1 MEINDL
7 NYIEKINENSNK
19 FNWTI
24 FYSPQNPVLEDFV
37 KGAIDRIKTT
47 QNIAVEGKKNS
58 SDLNF
63 SLLTSKPITG
73 IEFNDILTNI
83 TRIPRNLDFT
93 LRFPYE
99 LRNDRSNFVAL
110 FNWFTDLIFPQFQEN
125 LPRNEK
131 TDDGGLP
138 PGYAREGFLTMQNVI
153 SREFIERIQMEG
165 DENFTVP
172 EIFVQRFPYPAY
184 KSDKLLLGL
193 EFLFP
198 VIIINSFL
206 YVCINTVKLLTV
218 EKEKRLKEAMKIMG
232 LSEKLHWFAWFAKSI
247 IFLTITISIITILL
261 KWPIKENVAVFT
273 KSNFTTIW
281 CFLFLY
287 SVTLI
292 MFCFMLSSFFSKSST
307 GTMAAALLWFL
318 TYMPYP
324 ITAEG
329 YDRMSLWIKIVFCLF
344 SNTSMAYGFK
354 LIMRYEGTGFGLQ
367 WHNIFKPVT
376 IDDQLTVGY
385 CMVMFIL
392 DSVIYGIVTW
402 YIGKIN
408 PGEYGVPLKW
418 YFPFTLEYWRGQRRI
433 QADPYFNNIK
443 LSENIEPSPNYLLP
457 GVEIR
462 NLRKVYENSKT
473 AVHGLNMKL
482 FEDEITVLLGHNGAG
497 KTTTMA
503 MLTGMLAPT
512 SGTAL
517 MDGLDINKQIDKIRS
532 ILGFCPQYDILFD
545 ELTVKEHIEFYCK
558 LKGLGP
564 DEIKEEIDKYV
575 DLLELGAKINT
586 PSEQLSG
593 GQKRKLSVC
602 VALCGRSRIVLC
614 DEPTSGM
621 DPSAR
626 RQLWELLLKEKKSRT
641 ILISTHFMDE
651 ADVLGDRIAIMSQG
665 ELQTMGSPFFLKKK
679 FGVGYRLVCVKTESC
694 NPQKVTELLS
704 SHIPDIYIETDIG
717 SELTYL
723 LKESYISQFKE
734 LLEDF
739 ENNSKDLG
747 ISSFGVTLT
756 TLEEVF
762 LKVMHDDEHESEP
775 KLENIEFSVQSHHNS
790 GDSVT
795 NSFHHKQRF
804 LSGFALI
811 TNQSKAMFLKKRLYD
826 LRNPIPILIQ
836 NIMPI
841 ITVILSITDYR
852 KWNQKPDPNSLN
864 ITLGSY
870 GHTVTLI
877 QEDPVFDKRSFER
890 QITHEYVKLALNET
904 AKQEV
909 AVIGT
914 DFQKYLLD
922 LMNSSLPEVN
932 SYYMVASSVTKENR
946 EMLKN
951 GNNVGFNLAF
961 NSGFVFSLAAAF
973 YIMFPIR
980 ELATKSKL
988 LQVVS
993 GINSVIYWG
1002 CSFIWDYLTFMV
1014 TALCYVITIA
1024 VFQEEGWSTFS
1035 ELSRILILF
1044 AVFIYAVIPLC
1055 YLFAFKFTQPSAGF
1069 AKIAMIFILTGL
1081 FCFLTVFITAMDIFD
1096 LKDTS
1101 NTLTWL
1107 FLPFPHFAF
1116 SHAFNNLN
1124 VIQITKQICKSQ
1136 CQHMG
1141 SCDKEFMEKVICT
1154 MIPECCDDLNY
1165 FQWKSPGVGR
1175 NVLFMFLTGTL
1186 ALILLIGIERGWF
1199 KVNRN
1204 TGSANQVNNG
1214 EEPDTDVLNEKNLV
1228 KSLDPSDYF
1237 TYNLLLNDLTKYYD
1251 KFLAVDHLSL
1261 TVKSG
1266 QCFGLL
1272 GINGAGKTST
1282 FKMLTGDHR
1291 ISSGD
1296 AFIDGLSVK
1305 KELNEVYKRIGYC
1318 PQFDAVLEDLTGTE
1332 TLRMYCLLRGFPE
1345 QDIPRITKKMAREL
1359 NFLPH
1364 LEKKVKEYSGG
1375 NKRKLSTAV
1384 ALLGDPSVI
1393 YLDEPTTGMDP
1404 GAKRQFWEII
1414 STIRQE
1420 GKTII
1425 LTSHSM
1431 EEIQALCTR
1440 MAIMVNGSFKCLG
1453 SAQHLK
1459 NKYSR
1464 GLILTI
1470 KLKRSEMPIS
1480 VLMDKSQSND
1490 LKEFIIDRF
1499 PGAFLRRYKV
1509 KMDGKEIDENLYFEY
1524 YSSFDSEMEIKLKI
1538 LTRIHFEVITS
1549 EANSISKTSSMINKK
1564 YTMATNAWDKFLL
1577 LLWKNWIIQ
1586 SRHIIQTI
1594 FEILLPIL
1602 FTSILLLMRGL
1613 VDPVYYPDTKYYVGE
1628 KINTLERVQWHDVNP
1643 PVDWA
1648 IAYSPTNPVLDKLIN
1663 DSISNLDTE
1672 IPIRIDSNETALDL
1686 QRHLITNNIFVGVEF
1701 PSEWSTITEL
1711 PKNFSFTLRFPYE
1724 LRTNDEGPFVEFYNW
1739 FTDLMFPALQVAGP
1753 RNRERNDG
1761 GLPPGYF
1768 REGFIPV
1775 QAAISKAYTQTMTGV
1790 GNEEIP
1796 EIFLQRFPYPP
1807 YMSDPL
1813 LLGLEAFIPLIIV
1826 ISFLYTSINIVKYI
1840 TVEKEKQLKEAMKI
1854 MGLSNWLHWTAWF
1867 IKCLIFFL
1875 VTISLMTV
1883 ILKLE
1888 FKAGK
1893 EISVFTYSDWSV
1905 LWVYLLVY
1913 SVASICFCFAMS
1925 VFFSKANTASMISG
1939 ILWFLSYTPFAIT
1952 AQSYDN
1958 MLGGTKWGL
1967 CVFSNS
1973 AVSIGFQLAMRH
1985 EGTGEGL
1992 QWSNLFKPVTQDD
2005 TFTVGNTMVMLI
2017 IDAVIYLAIALYVEK
2032 IKPGEYG
2039 IAEPWYFLFTKSF
2052 WCKGSSVRSDHI
2064 DDDTFRISELKL
2076 HNMEPDPLDK
2086 EAGIQIKN
2094 LRKVYSNKKVAVK
2107 GLRLNMYEDQITVLL
2122 GHNGAGKTTTMSML
2136 TGMIPPTS
2144 GTATINDKDIR
2155 TDIDGVRDSLGLC
2168 PQHNILF
2175 DELTV
2180 KEHIT
2185 FFSRLKG
2192 LRKQEVTA
2200 EVNKYVELIEL
2211 KDKMNAQS
2219 KTLSG
2224 GMKRKLSVAISL
2236 CGGSKVVL
2244 CDEPTSG
2251 MDPSARR
2258 ALWDLLMKEKQGRTI
2273 LLTTHFMDEADVLG
2287 DRIAIM
2293 AEGDLKCVGSPFFLK
2308 KRFGVG
2314 YRLVVVK
2321 GDRCDPEN
2329 LTNLLRKYIPD
2340 IHVETDIGSELSYVL
2355 NDKYSSV
2362 FRSIFADIEENTDSL
2377 KITSYGVSLTTL
2389 EEVFLKVGSDSN
2401 AIDSEENGNG
2411 LIASDRRWPL
2421 IVNQSY
2427 AMILKKYYYNIRNIK
2442 VLVIQN
2448 LIPIVFLILTIFTVR
2463 QWITNDVE
2471 PRALEITLNSYEK
2484 TTTVLESNSTGLD
2497 PISQEIIKTYQSLF
2511 KNPPPNRNFIP
2522 IDADFQEYILQ
2533 EMNET
2538 LSAINSQYMIAG
2550 SITPNNITSF
2560 FNNQGYHT
2568 APLTI
2573 LMMQNAILKT
2583 FRDDCEIRVTNKPL
2597 PVSATSRTQQLNQGN
2612 NMGFQLAF
2620 NTGFAMAFVSAFY
2633 TLFYVKERV
2642 TRSKLLQFVSGVNI
2656 VTYWTISFIWDY
2668 LSFFFTVILYIICL
2682 VIFQEEGW
2690 RTFSELSRVTLIL
2703 VLFIWA
2709 VLPLTYVLSFWFT
2722 IPSTGFTRMAMLNV
2736 LTGVIVFTVVFIL
2749 QSGVFPNTE
2758 NLGNILNWIF
2768 LIFPHFAMIQAF
2780 SNLNII
2786 TQTNQ
2791 ICKAQCDALTGCT
2804 EQLMCQFIPFCCNQ
2818 DKYFEWDRPGSGSN
2832 LVYMGAVGAVLLILL
2847 LLKEYKLLRLPKSA
2861 ANKTIAET
2869 EDDVMDD
2876 DVKVEKDK
2884 IKGLVQHELN
2894 EYNLVMRDMTKYYKK
2909 FLAVNQLCVGVNH
2922 SECFGLLGVNGAG
2935 KTSTFKMLTGDEAIS
2950 KGDAF
2955 VQGLSLTSKMDKV
2968 QKLIGYCPQFDAL
2981 LEDLTGR
2988 ETLRIY
2994 CLLRGI
3000 PNDMINSV
3008 ILRLGTELNFMKH
3021 IDKKVKA
3028 YSGGNKRKL
3037 STAISMIGSPAV
3049 IYLDEPTSG
3058 MDPGARRQLW
3068 NVIMQMRKK
3077 GRSIILTS
3085 HSMEECENLCTRLA
3099 IMVNGEFKCIG
3110 SVQHL
3115 KNKFSKGFVLQIKK
3129 KRNVPGEPTSDI
3141 NNIKTFINSHFPGA
3155 YLKEEHSDMLAYHIP
3170 STTLKWSQ
3178 MFGIIED
3185 NKEALDIQDYSLGQ
3199 TSLEQVFLFFTKYQ
3213 RNIDEDKKRK

>member
-1 MEINDL
+1 MSSDWDKFKLLLRKNFIIQSRSKLQTALEVLIPVAFCSVLIIIRSLVDIKNYDHPIYYKGMEINDL

-37 KGAIDRIKTT
+37 KAAIERIKTT
-47 QNIAVEGKKNS
+47 QKITVEGKKNS

-63 SLLTSKPITG
+63 SLITSKPITG
-73 IEFNDILTNI
+73 IEFNDILTNV
-83 TRIPRNLDFT
+83 TRIPQNLDFT

-232 LSEKLHWFAWFAKSI
+232 LSDKLHWFAWFAKSI

-307 GTMAAALLWFL
+307 GTMAAALLWFLTYMPYPITAEGYDRMSLWIKIVFCLFSNTSMAYGFKLIMRYEGTGFGLQWHNIFKPVTIDDQLTVGYCMVMYILDSVIYGIVTWYIGKINPGEYGVPLKWYFPFTLDYWRGQRRIQADPYFNNIKLSENIEPSPNYLLPGVEIRNLRKVYENSKTAVHGLNMKLFEDEITVLLGHNGAGKTTTMAMLTGMLAPTSGTALMDGLDINKQMNKIRSILGFCPQYDILFDELTVKEHIEFYCKLKGLGPDEIKEEIDKYVDLLELGAKINTPSEQLSGGQKRKLSVCVALCGRSRIVLCDEPTSGMDPSARPLLWFL

-517 MDGLDINKQIDKIRS
+517 MDGLDINKQMNKIRS

-575 DLLELGAKINT
+575 DLLELGAKMNT

-762 LKVMHDDEHESEP
+762 LKVMHDDEHASEP
-775 KLENIEFSVQSHHNS
+775 KLENIELSVQSQHNS

-795 NSFHHKQRF
+795 SLTQGNYSFHHKQRF

-811 TNQSKAMFLKKRLYD
+811 TNQSKAMFMKKRLYD

-864 ITLGSY
+864 VTLGSY

-932 SYYMVASSVTKENR
+932 SYYMVASSVTKENVTAWFNNQAFHTAPLSVNLIYNAILKVFCQNCSISVSNHPMPLSSDSKR

-1024 VFQEEGWSTFS
+1024 VFQEEGWSTLS

-1204 TGSANQVNNG
+1204 TGIANQVNNG

-1296 AFIDGLSVK
+1296 AFVDGLSVK

-1499 PGAFLRRYKV
+1499 PGAFLREEHK
-1509 KMDGKEIDENLYFEY
+1509 D
-1524 YSSFDSEMEIKLKI
+1524 
-1538 LTRIHFEVITS
+1538 T
-1549 EANSISKTSSMINKK
+1549 
-1564 YTMATNAWDKFLL
+1564 
-1577 LLWKNWIIQ
+1577 
-1586 SRHIIQTI
+1586 
-1594 FEILLPIL
+1594 
-1602 FTSILLLMRGL
+1602 L
-1613 VDPVYYPDTKYYVGE
+1613 VFYVP
-1628 KINTLERVQWHDVNP
+1628 K
-1643 PVDWA
+1643 
-1648 IAYSPTNPVLDKLIN
+1648 
-1663 DSISNLDTE
+1663 
-1672 IPIRIDSNETALDL
+1672 
-1686 QRHLITNNIFVGVEF
+1686 
-1701 PSEWSTITEL
+1701 TEL
-1711 PKNFSFTLRFPYE
+1711 
-1724 LRTNDEGPFVEFYNW
+1724 
-1739 FTDLMFPALQVAGP
+1739 
-1753 RNRERNDG
+1753 
-1761 GLPPGYF
+1761 
-1768 REGFIPV
+1768 
-1775 QAAISKAYTQTMTGV
+1775 
-1790 GNEEIP
+1790 
-1796 EIFLQRFPYPP
+1796 
-1807 YMSDPL
+1807 
-1813 LLGLEAFIPLIIV
+1813 
-1826 ISFLYTSINIVKYI
+1826 
-1840 TVEKEKQLKEAMKI
+1840 
-1854 MGLSNWLHWTAWF
+1854 
-1867 IKCLIFFL
+1867 
-1875 VTISLMTV
+1875 
-1883 ILKLE
+1883 
-1888 FKAGK
+1888 
-1893 EISVFTYSDWSV
+1893 
-1905 LWVYLLVY
+1905 
-1913 SVASICFCFAMS
+1913 
-1925 VFFSKANTASMISG
+1925 
-1939 ILWFLSYTPFAIT
+1939 
-1952 AQSYDN
+1952 
-1958 MLGGTKWGL
+1958 
-1967 CVFSNS
+1967 
-1973 AVSIGFQLAMRH
+1973 
-1985 EGTGEGL
+1985 
-1992 QWSNLFKPVTQDD
+1992 
-2005 TFTVGNTMVMLI
+2005 
-2017 IDAVIYLAIALYVEK
+2017 
-2032 IKPGEYG
+2032 
-2039 IAEPWYFLFTKSF
+2039 
-2052 WCKGSSVRSDHI
+2052 
-2064 DDDTFRISELKL
+2064 
-2076 HNMEPDPLDK
+2076 
-2086 EAGIQIKN
+2086 
-2094 LRKVYSNKKVAVK
+2094 
-2107 GLRLNMYEDQITVLL
+2107 
-2122 GHNGAGKTTTMSML
+2122 
-2136 TGMIPPTS
+2136 
-2144 GTATINDKDIR
+2144 
-2155 TDIDGVRDSLGLC
+2155 
-2168 PQHNILF
+2168 
-2175 DELTV
+2175 
-2180 KEHIT
+2180 
-2185 FFSRLKG
+2185 
-2192 LRKQEVTA
+2192 
-2200 EVNKYVELIEL
+2200 
-2211 KDKMNAQS
+2211 
-2219 KTLSG
+2219 
-2224 GMKRKLSVAISL
+2224 
-2236 CGGSKVVL
+2236 
-2244 CDEPTSG
+2244 
-2251 MDPSARR
+2251 
-2258 ALWDLLMKEKQGRTI
+2258 
-2273 LLTTHFMDEADVLG
+2273 
-2287 DRIAIM
+2287 
-2293 AEGDLKCVGSPFFLK
+2293 
-2308 KRFGVG
+2308 
-2314 YRLVVVK
+2314 
-2321 GDRCDPEN
+2321 
-2329 LTNLLRKYIPD
+2329 
-2340 IHVETDIGSELSYVL
+2340 
-2355 NDKYSSV
+2355 
-2362 FRSIFADIEENTDSL
+2362 
-2377 KITSYGVSLTTL
+2377 
-2389 EEVFLKVGSDSN
+2389 
-2401 AIDSEENGNG
+2401 
-2411 LIASDRRWPL
+2411 RW
-2421 IVNQSY
+2421 
-2427 AMILKKYYYNIRNIK
+2427 
-2442 VLVIQN
+2442 
-2448 LIPIVFLILTIFTVR
+2448 
-2463 QWITNDVE
+2463 
-2471 PRALEITLNSYEK
+2471 
-2484 TTTVLESNSTGLD
+2484 
-2497 PISQEIIKTYQSLF
+2497 
-2511 KNPPPNRNFIP
+2511 
-2522 IDADFQEYILQ
+2522 
-2533 EMNET
+2533 
-2538 LSAINSQYMIAG
+2538 
-2550 SITPNNITSF
+2550 
-2560 FNNQGYHT
+2560 
-2568 APLTI
+2568 
-2573 LMMQNAILKT
+2573 
-2583 FRDDCEIRVTNKPL
+2583 
-2597 PVSATSRTQQLNQGN
+2597 
-2612 NMGFQLAF
+2612 
-2620 NTGFAMAFVSAFY
+2620 
-2633 TLFYVKERV
+2633 
-2642 TRSKLLQFVSGVNI
+2642 
-2656 VTYWTISFIWDY
+2656 
-2668 LSFFFTVILYIICL
+2668 
-2682 VIFQEEGW
+2682 
-2690 RTFSELSRVTLIL
+2690 
-2703 VLFIWA
+2703 
-2709 VLPLTYVLSFWFT
+2709 
-2722 IPSTGFTRMAMLNV
+2722 
-2736 LTGVIVFTVVFIL
+2736 
-2749 QSGVFPNTE
+2749 
-2758 NLGNILNWIF
+2758 
-2768 LIFPHFAMIQAF
+2768 
-2780 SNLNII
+2780 
-2786 TQTNQ
+2786 
-2791 ICKAQCDALTGCT
+2791 
-2804 EQLMCQFIPFCCNQ
+2804 
-2818 DKYFEWDRPGSGSN
+2818 
-2832 LVYMGAVGAVLLILL
+2832 
-2847 LLKEYKLLRLPKSA
+2847 
-2861 ANKTIAET
+2861 
-2869 EDDVMDD
+2869 
-2876 DVKVEKDK
+2876 
-2884 IKGLVQHELN
+2884 
-2894 EYNLVMRDMTKYYKK
+2894 
-2909 FLAVNQLCVGVNH
+2909 
-2922 SECFGLLGVNGAG
+2922 
-2935 KTSTFKMLTGDEAIS
+2935 
-2950 KGDAF
+2950 
-2955 VQGLSLTSKMDKV
+2955 SKMF
-2968 QKLIGYCPQFDAL
+2968 GYMENA
-2981 LEDLTGR
+2981 
-2988 ETLRIY
+2988 
-2994 CLLRGI
+2994 
-3000 PNDMINSV
+3000 
-3008 ILRLGTELNFMKH
+3008 
-3021 IDKKVKA
+3021 KK
-3028 YSGGNKRKL
+3028 
-3037 STAISMIGSPAV
+3037 I
-3049 IYLDEPTSG
+3049 
-3058 MDPGARRQLW
+3058 
-3068 NVIMQMRKK
+3068 
-3077 GRSIILTS
+3077 
-3085 HSMEECENLCTRLA
+3085 
-3099 IMVNGEFKCIG
+3099 F
-3110 SVQHL
+3110 
-3115 KNKFSKGFVLQIKK
+3115 
-3129 KRNVPGEPTSDI
+3129 
-3141 NNIKTFINSHFPGA
+3141 NI
-3155 YLKEEHSDMLAYHIP
+3155 E
-3170 STTLKWSQ
+3170 
-3178 MFGIIED
+3178 
-3185 NKEALDIQDYSLGQ
+3185 DYSLLQ
-3199 TSLEQVFLFFTKYQ
+3199 TTLEQVFLHFTKYQ
-3213 RNIDEDKKRK
+3213 KGSD